1 MIQVYTGSGKG
12 KTTAALGLA
21 LRAAGA
27 GLRVYFCQFLKGKY
41 CCELVSLKKLNNIKI
56 QRFGAS
62 SFIRKCPGKKD
73 IALAK
78 KGLAAVKKII
88 RDKNYDVIVLDEAN
102 VALSLNLLPLKEVL
116 EAVKKVPK
124 DKEVIITGRNAP
136 PEILKCADLVSDIKE
151 VKHYFRKGVKARKGI
166 EY

>member
-27 GLRVYFCQFLKGKY
+27 GLRVYFCQFLKGSY
-41 CCELVSLKKLNNIKI
+41 RCESVSLKKVKNIKI
-56 QRFGAS
+56 QRFGAKN
-62 SFIRKCPGKKD
+62 FIRKRPGKKD
-73 IALAK
+73 IELAR
-78 KGLAAVKKII
+78 KGLAAIKKII

-116 EAVKKVPK
+116 ETIKKVPRN
-124 DKEVIITGRNAP
+124 KEVIITGRNAP
-136 PEILKCADLVSDIKE
+136 PEILECADLVSDIKE